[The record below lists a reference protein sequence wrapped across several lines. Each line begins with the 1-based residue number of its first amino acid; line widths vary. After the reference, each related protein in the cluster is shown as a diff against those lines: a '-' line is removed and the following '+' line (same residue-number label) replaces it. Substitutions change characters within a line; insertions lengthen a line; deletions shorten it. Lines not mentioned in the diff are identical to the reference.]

1 MDLLYGNQSVYYTT
15 SEKGEGVC
23 FFCYEKSHWPVETLY
38 SVFILRQSHC
48 LHYINKLYTKSFLLG
63 HGERAG
69 ALEIYRGMLV
79 SSVGGSRRLTM
90 QQHLGQGKCPGPA
103 SLHFALFRFCW
114 NENM

>member
-1 MDLLYGNQSVYYTT
+1 MVIRVYI
-15 SEKGEGVC
+15 
-23 FFCYEKSHWPVETLY
+23 
-38 SVFILRQSHC
+38 ILRQRKEKAYASSAMKNPTGQWRHFTPC
-48 LHYINKLYTKSFLLG
+48 LYCDSLIVYTINKLYTKSFFLG

-103 SLHFALFRFCW
+103 SLRFALFRFCW